1 MQRSGIPTK
10 TFQKGDAERLVGT
23 AARRTFQ
30 IKTFRTELKNHV
42 MIMDFVK
49 SNWFPAQRR
58 AKVCVIHMC
67 QGLKTAE
74 PTASRYEIHSRLFS
88 SPRDHAAWERN
99 ESLSN
104 TGLRDSTNDQIALR
118 NLQPDI
124 KEKKSIFAEET
135 LASQNAKMISS
146 IVISQLID
154 ETKSRGNGAALLGP
168 RAVAQPRSYH
178 LKQSLANDSAV
189 VANRAF
195 AFLPE
200 RLGMQT
206 SGDGRG
212 PGTELLPQGEALGGS
227 PRKGFASITIT
238 ARRVGPPASTLVWEA
253 VGDPLCTKCGAE
265 DALLRDSSVTA
276 SGFGPP
282 GHHRAF
288 VCTEFSRN
296 GSVVRLKFP
305 EAHTGLCEGHEYW
318 ITNVDHKDD
327 RLSPGS
333 SPSGEGPLVFSNCV
347 HLRVA
352 QRCPNPICHSDRPLF
367 GPVGRPHTASP
378 QIHRSVLSLSLHC
391 SSHRLTADGV
401 DGIANGGPVSS
412 ALQRGPA
419 GGSQPLPARS
429 WTPGLQEGFLQ
440 QSPSLEHIHL
450 GHNACPWSGSSPLE
464 DRELAEVGT
473 SHVTVRKGKGQSTRC
488 HTSGQASQLSIHVP
502 GWSYGAVET
511 KAFSGSSKKQPG
523 EMHVTFS
530 APPVAQTP
538 VKDFL
543 PNGAGP
549 ASGACQS
556 SNLSEPAEGAHQC
569 FLRPTVPL
577 PVVLCSLQALSTS
590 PQEDSDVGIKR
601 ELPEGG
607 YRCCDLVVKIKECK
621 KGEDSNTLK
630 PEPVPPEPAPPRE
643 PETPDLPEDCSEPQ
657 QTPASSLT
665 LQEALEVHKPQFI
678 SRSQERLKKVEH
690 MVQQRKAQRDANL
703 GQKQS
708 LLPVRVNKKQ
718 FTVPHPLSDN
728 LFKPKERFISEKEMH
743 MRSKRIYNNLPE
755 VKKKKEEQKKRVIL
769 QRNRLRAEVFKKQL
783 LDQLLQRN
791 AV

>member
-74 PTASRYEIHSRLFS
+74 PTASRYEDYGTVPTIKLPLEIS
-88 SPRDHAAWERN
+88 SLILKR
-99 ESLSN
+99 
-104 TGLRDSTNDQIALR
+104 R
-118 NLQPDI
+118 NLSLLRYLDPPNTYRHTDPFTQNLGGPEDTAI
-124 KEKKSIFAEET
+124 VTSQET

-502 GWSYGAVET
+502 GWSYGA
-511 KAFSGSSKKQPG
+511 
-523 EMHVTFS
+523 
-530 APPVAQTP
+530 
-538 VKDFL
+538 
-543 PNGAGP
+543 
-549 ASGACQS
+549 
-556 SNLSEPAEGAHQC
+556 
-569 FLRPTVPL
+569 
-577 PVVLCSLQALSTS
+577 
-590 PQEDSDVGIKR
+590 
-601 ELPEGG
+601 GG

>member
-502 GWSYGAVET
+502 GWSYGA
-511 KAFSGSSKKQPG
+511 
-523 EMHVTFS
+523 
-530 APPVAQTP
+530 
-538 VKDFL
+538 
-543 PNGAGP
+543 
-549 ASGACQS
+549 
-556 SNLSEPAEGAHQC
+556 
-569 FLRPTVPL
+569 
-577 PVVLCSLQALSTS
+577 
-590 PQEDSDVGIKR
+590 
-601 ELPEGG
+601 GG